1 MSRDRHDRPPDFI
14 VLAGPNGS
22 GKSTFF
28 NRRLA
33 KWDLPFVNPDI
44 IAKEIAPFDPSGAA
58 LRASRIADEE
68 RAKLLAQGV
77 PFVTEGIRP
86 DPRLLKEA
94 KDRGYY
100 TRVLF
105 VCVTSPD
112 LNVAR
117 VSLRVLQG
125 GHSVPEDA
133 IVARYARSVK
143 SLPEAVQIA
152 DQVLLFDNSNPF
164 RPHRLIAR
172 FNQGKLVT
180 LRNIIPSWANS
191 VFAKE
196 FAEFR
201 AARSSRNM

>member
-1 MSRDRHDRPPDFI
+1 MSRGRAPELV

-28 NRRLA
+28 DRRLA

-44 IAKEIAPFDPSGAA
+44 IAKQIAPLDPSGAA
-58 LRASRIADEE
+58 LRAARIADEE
-68 RAKLLAQGV
+68 RGKLLAEGV

-86 DPRLLKEA
+86 DPRMLEEA

-100 TRVLF
+100 TRVIF
-105 VCVTSPD
+105 ICVKSPD

-117 VSLRVLQG
+117 VSFRVLQG

-133 IVARYARSVK
+133 IVARYARSLS
-143 SLPEAVQIA
+143 SLPEAVRIA

-172 FNQGKLVT
+172 FHEGRLAT
-180 LRNIIPSWANS
+180 LRNVVPAWANS

-196 FAEFR
+196 FSEFR
-201 AARSSRNM
+201 AARQSRP